1 MAPRISAARSTET
14 LCYGVA
20 TVGAFLPIYL
30 MLPGA
35 EQRLASQTTKWAPR
49 WERNLSY
56 FTPTAERGIKRVEP
70 PVSRMVKRI
79 DDRLPL
85 ERMAKG
91 IDKRIKNGIDRF
103 NNTK

>member
-1 MAPRISAARSTET
+1 MPPRIPATKASET
-14 LCYGVA
+14 ICYGAA
-20 TVGAFLPIYL
+20 TVGAFLPFYF

-70 PVSRMVKRI
+70 PVSRIVKRI
-79 DDRLPL
+79 DDKLPL
-85 ERMAKG
+85 EKMAKG
-91 IDKRIKNGIDRF
+91 IDKRIKNGIERF